1 MPFYIYIQCK
11 CVLSYRHIYIYIHHT
26 YIYSINADGFIR
38 IGQDESEPFSEP
50 KPCDPA
56 ASLREGRMS

>member
-1 MPFYIYIQCK
+1 MYL
-11 CVLSYRHIYIYIHHT
+11 VTDIYIYIHHT

-56 ASLREGRMS
+56 ASLREGRIS